1 MEHEDNNNGRG
12 LATAALA
19 TAIPTAVVEILN
31 WIGGGGLNGILGNRT
46 ACAPGERPVSA
57 TEAALMAK
65 NAELE
70 TEKKLLES
78 NIYTDQKTLELYRYV
93 DGKFAAIDAQIN
105 QQAVYNATNTATLN
119 CLAGQVAQLMS
130 LTKVIIPINNVC
142 PAPMPQY
149 NSWVAPTAPSG
160 T

>member
-1 MEHEDNNNGRG
+1 MEHENNTNYANRG
-12 LATAALA
+12 VGNTALGLS
-19 TAIPTAVVEILN
+19 IGAVAAELL
-31 WIGGGGLNGILGNRT
+31 GGGLNGILGNRT

-93 DGKFAAIDAQIN
+93 DGKFAAVEAQIN

>member
-1 MEHEDNNNGRG
+1 MDHENEKDGRG

-31 WIGGGGLNGILGNRT
+31 WIGGGALRNITGNGN

-57 TEAALMAK
+57 TEAALMAE
-65 NAELE
+65 NAELK

-93 DGKFAAIDAQIN
+93 DGKLAAIDAQIN

>member
-1 MEHEDNNNGRG
+1 MEHENNTNGRG

-31 WIGGGGLNGILGNRT
+31 WIGGGALRNITGNGH

-57 TEAALMAK
+57 TEAALMAE
-65 NAELE
+65 NAELK

-93 DGKFAAIDAQIN
+93 DGKFAAVEAQIN
-105 QQAVYNATNTATLN
+105 QQAVFNAGTTATLN
-119 CLAGQVAQLMS
+119 CLAGQVAQMMA
-130 LTKVIIPINNVC
+130 LTDRIIPASKVC